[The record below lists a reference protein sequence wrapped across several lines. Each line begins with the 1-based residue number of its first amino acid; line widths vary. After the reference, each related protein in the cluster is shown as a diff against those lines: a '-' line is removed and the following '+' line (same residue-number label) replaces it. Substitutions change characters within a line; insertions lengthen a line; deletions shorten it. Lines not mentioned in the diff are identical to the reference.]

1 MFLRRVQSPYTLSI
15 YQQVMLC
22 VERGFQRL
30 RGDASV
36 TISRVVANSVLALVV
51 GKKPLQYS
59 RSLTDDPL
67 GSMFY
72 NLNET
77 TSSFYSR
84 SVLIFLAILLNAFAS
99 ALEVF
104 LVKISSPQLTN
115 YSRSS
120 YFMINDQLS
129 RNMPA
134 MASIIHSR
142 KQLHLHYAI
151 CLSKSATVSRL
162 MSFSISWRTCGER
175 HRPSLPFCSSRLP

>member
-51 GKKPLQYS
+51 GKKSLHYS
-59 RSLTDDPL
+59 RMHTDDLL

-104 LVKISSPQLTN
+104 LVQISCPHSTN
-115 YSRSS
+115 
-120 YFMINDQLS
+120 
-129 RNMPA
+129 
-134 MASIIHSR
+134 
-142 KQLHLHYAI
+142 
-151 CLSKSATVSRL
+151 
-162 MSFSISWRTCGER
+162 
-175 HRPSLPFCSSRLP
+175 